1 MDLKR
6 PLPIAIAISL
16 AMAAAL
22 YGWWALNPMGD
33 AVRLAARA
41 EAVAAV
47 HAVREAADSEIE
59 PAAASAIRAPTP
71 RATPRQSSA
80 ELFAAAATSSD
91 PYALAVKLR
100 NSKTPGGFAV
110 AARLASLCRISY
122 MKSQSMKSFADAM
135 TTTPRGRGAPA
146 ANAGLSPDVLSKR
159 TSASQEIEARCRPFI
174 DDRDISQPLADDE
187 FGVAFRDAGK
197 NITKNPPSAEEIAP
211 VMNMLVGQGMLWQAW
226 GLLSLKEGPFGYFEG
241 KPAGGLSA
249 GEFRRAMELGSVLV
263 TVPEQ
268 GGERGD
274 LRSLSACSYSATC
287 DEGVA
292 QLTIGDVSDAAAA
305 ARIKAM
311 AERIAAALK
320 SNDVEAFR
328 AKKP

>member
-1 MDLKR
+1 MDFKR
-6 PLPIAIAISL
+6 PLPIAIAVSL
-16 AMAAAL
+16 ATAGAL
-22 YGWWALNPMGD
+22 CGWWALNPVGD

-47 HAVREAADSEIE
+47 HAVQEAADSEIE
-59 PAAASAIRAPTP
+59 PAASSAIRASTP
-71 RATPRQSSA
+71 RAKPRQSSA

-159 TSASQEIEARCRPFI
+159 TSASQEVEARCRPFI

-187 FGVAFRDAGK
+187 FGVGVPGCRKEHHQEPAERGRNRAGDEHARGAGDAVAGLG
-197 NITKNPPSAEEIAP
+197 PAVAEGRA
-211 VMNMLVGQGMLWQAW
+211 VRLLRGQ
-226 GLLSLKEGPFGYFEG
+226 
-241 KPAGGLSA
+241 AGGRAVGRRVQTGHGA
-249 GEFRRAMELGSVLV
+249 GVRA
-263 TVPEQ
+263 
-268 GGERGD
+268 
-274 LRSLSACSYSATC
+274 CH
-287 DEGVA
+287 
-292 QLTIGDVSDAAAA
+292 
-305 ARIKAM
+305 
-311 AERIAAALK
+311 
-320 SNDVEAFR
+320 R
-328 AKKP
+328 AGAGW